1 MWISAAEQAQQPQ
14 KIHGLVPCRSASSF
28 QGADFAPASSYL
40 LASSLRLDSIT
51 LLCGLVHVRPGQVAS
66 IRPRPHPARLWLPRT
81 KTATRAWRQT
91 TGLLCNSSGIAWGR
105 MGCWLSA
112 WDSEKNGNQVM
123 SRSWAEGWR
132 GKRKQTWKN
141 TARGKRGHAASFE
154 RKKPTGCET
163 RRHHRGTQA
172 WGRVFHRPFQ
182 GIAQAGLS
190 GRAHDECTTTPPGVT
205 VDSKAEINRVFYQ
218 KRKPSQHEYNSPT
231 YGNLALHLQ
240 EYGRIATR
248 IFVKTE
254 GHKVKIKSQS
264 GFRQTS
270 GKRHGQNGHGCGCT
284 IAP

>member
-1 MWISAAEQAQQPQ
+1 MLAPSMGFRKEREPGDVQKLGRGMARQAQ
-14 KIHGLVPCRSASSF
+14 
-28 QGADFAPASSYL
+28 AD
-40 LASSLRLDSIT
+40 
-51 LLCGLVHVRPGQVAS
+51 V
-66 IRPRPHPARLWLPRT
+66 
-81 KTATRAWRQT
+81 
-91 TGLLCNSSGIAWGR
+91 
-105 MGCWLSA
+105 
-112 WDSEKNGNQVM
+112 
-123 SRSWAEGWR
+123 
-132 GKRKQTWKN
+132 KN

-218 KRKPSQHEYNSPT
+218 KRKPSQHEYNPPT